1 MKNAAPPDRL
11 VQALV
16 DDHGSRPVLNRH
28 VHVSPEHGFIYFS
41 NPKVACSS
49 TKASLNLAVAERA
62 GQDLVLS
69 SMEDIHSRTHNP
81 LLTPRDVGWKR
92 FGTMMGDPDVFR
104 FSFVRDPLKRFVS
117 AYLSKLDENKRGSG
131 QTRRL
136 FEHMGWEKDH
146 PLTLQTFAAMVRE
159 DEDVREL
166 DPHWRLQRRQIC
178 FDVVDYGFIGDHNH
192 FARDFDLIAR
202 RIFGAPIEVFDTRT
216 AFNRFTRPSD
226 VEVTEQV
233 RRDVEVAYAEDYAML
248 DEIRSRGLDRMAA

>member
-92 FGTMMGDPDVFR
+92 FGTMMRDPDVFR

-131 QTRRL
+131 QTRR
-136 FEHMGWEKDH
+136 
-146 PLTLQTFAAMVRE
+146 PVRAHG
-159 DEDVREL
+159 L
-166 DPHWRLQRRQIC
+166 GKGPSADPADLR
-178 FDVVDYGFIGDHNH
+178 GDG
-192 FARDFDLIAR
+192 AR
-202 RIFGAPIEVFDTRT
+202 G
-216 AFNRFTRPSD
+216 
-226 VEVTEQV
+226 
-233 RRDVEVAYAEDYAML
+233 
-248 DEIRSRGLDRMAA
+248 